1 MKLSVVPA
9 GVEPHVREM
18 ARRIVRDCADEGHP
32 VSHVWGYSSAS
43 DSDHRNRRCVDFMVK
58 RRSDGDWIMGY
69 LRRHEQELKLRY
81 VIWWGRQ
88 WRDYRKS
95 GVPWHA
101 LVRYYGSNQHHDH
114 VHVEFDR
121 A

>member
-9 GVEPHVREM
+9 GVEDHVREM
-18 ARRIVRDCADEGHP
+18 TRRIVRDCAEEGHP

-43 DSDHRNRRCVDFMVK
+43 DSDHRNRRCVDLMVK
-58 RRSDGDWIMGY
+58 RRSDGDWILGY
-69 LRRHEQELKLRY
+69 LRRHENVLMIRY
-81 VIWWGRQ
+81 IIWNRRQ
-88 WRDYRKS
+88 WRDYAKP
-95 GVPWHA
+95 GVLWHSMR
-101 LVRYYGSNQHHDH
+101 RYFGSNPHTDH